1 MSTLSTSTPTS
12 ARTLKPVNLGLQL
25 ALALAVLA
33 LAFAP
38 LWAGRAE
45 LRLLMEV
52 LSYLAL
58 AQMWNLL
65 AGYSG
70 LISVGQQAYVG
81 LGGYLFFALAM
92 FAGIPVLA
100 ALPLAA
106 VVTALIAIPSGWVAF
121 RLQGAYFA
129 IGTWVIAEV
138 FRLTAAQVSALGG
151 GSGISL
157 PVALAKSIAESRD
170 GRETVMYYIA
180 FAVDIASVVL
190 VWGLLRSKWGLA
202 LTAIRDSEPA
212 AEAVGVATRRV
223 KFLIYVLTALFTGLT
238 GAFIFLQKLRI
249 TPDAAFSINDWTAF
263 VIFIVV
269 IGGLGT
275 IEGPIVGVIVFFV
288 LREIAADW
296 GSWYLIMMG
305 AIAIAVM
312 LVDKRGIWG
321 ALRTRYGLSILP
333 VGHVLDLSSP
343 AKPD

>member
-106 VVTALIAIPSGWVAF
+106 VVTALIAIPSVWVAF

-129 IGTWVIAEV
+129 IGTWVIA
-138 FRLTAAQVSALGG
+138 A
-151 GSGISL
+151 SGKVL
-157 PVALAKSIAESRD
+157 P
-170 GRETVMYYIA
+170 T
-180 FAVDIASVVL
+180 
-190 VWGLLRSKWGLA
+190 
-202 LTAIRDSEPA
+202 
-212 AEAVGVATRRV
+212 TRRRRSHPRNP
-223 KFLIYVLTALFTGLT
+223 LHARGNVLSRA
-238 GAFIFLQKLRI
+238 
-249 TPDAAFSINDWTAF
+249 DAA
-263 VIFIVV
+263 
-269 IGGLGT
+269 
-275 IEGPIVGVIVFFV
+275 
-288 LREIAADW
+288 
-296 GSWYLIMMG
+296 
-305 AIAIAVM
+305 
-312 LVDKRGIWG
+312 
-321 ALRTRYGLSILP
+321 
-333 VGHVLDLSSP
+333 
-343 AKPD
+343 